1 VLSILDAPITAL
13 EEIRMSIGFGAYM
26 VGVAFWMFIGAVAIA
41 GIITDYQ
48 KRRLNVELLRAI
60 IEKGQPLDP
69 ALVSKLIS
77 PDALDERIDPA
88 DLKLGGII
96 TTASGIG
103 IFLMS
108 FFVGQLAPIALYPIM
123 AGGTIVICVGVGL
136 LIGAKVT
143 ADARE
148 RERLN
153 KSAP

>member
-1 VLSILDAPITAL
+1 
-13 EEIRMSIGFGAYM
+13 MSIGFGAYL

-41 GIITDYQ
+41 GIIADHQ
-48 KRRLNVELLRAI
+48 KRRLNVDLLRTI

-69 ALVSKLIS
+69 AVITKLIS
-77 PDALDERIDPA
+77 PDTADGRLDPA

-96 TTASGIG
+96 TTATGVG

-108 FFVGQLAPIALYPIM
+108 FFISRLAPIALYPIM
-123 AGGTIVICVGVGL
+123 AGGTMVICVGLGL
-136 LIGAKVT
+136 LIGAKVI

>member
-1 VLSILDAPITAL
+1 
-13 EEIRMSIGFGAYM
+13 MSIGFGAYM

-48 KRRLNVELLRAI
+48 KRRLNVELLRTI

-69 ALVSKLIS
+69 ALVTKLIS
-77 PDALDERIDPA
+77 PDVAERRVDPE

-108 FFVGQLAPIALYPIM
+108 FFIGRLAPIALYPIM

-136 LIGAKVT
+136 LIGARAT

-153 KSAP
+153 KSDP